1 MIYKT
6 IINNKNSNKKQ
17 FALLIDP
24 DKHNSDIQTYQE
36 RKSGLLSIIEAANDA
51 KVDFVLIGGSLIL
64 HTIDNVIA
72 LIKKNCSVPV
82 ILFPGSLFQIS
93 EKADGILLLSLISG
107 RNPDFLIGNQVI
119 AAPLLKKSGL
129 EIIPTGYMLIESGK
143 TTSVEY
149 ISNTKPIPHEKNDI
163 AIATAIAGEML
174 GNKLIYLE
182 AGSNAPQPISSK
194 MIAEIKKNINVP
206 LIVGGGIK
214 TKDQITEIC
223 KAGADIIVVGTAIEN
238 DLTLLKDFSAIVHRC

>member
-6 IINNKNSNKKQ
+6 IINNQNSNKKQ

-36 RKSGLLSIIEAANDA
+36 RKSGLLSIIEAANEA
-51 KVDFVLIGGSLIL
+51 KVDFILIGGSLIL

-107 RNPDFLIGNQVI
+107 RNPDLLIGNQVI
-119 AAPLLKKSGL
+119 AAPLLKKKRVRNHTHRL
-129 EIIPTGYMLIESGK
+129 Y
-143 TTSVEY
+143 
-149 ISNTKPIPHEKNDI
+149 
-163 AIATAIAGEML
+163 
-174 GNKLIYLE
+174 
-182 AGSNAPQPISSK
+182 
-194 MIAEIKKNINVP
+194 
-206 LIVGGGIK
+206 
-214 TKDQITEIC
+214 
-223 KAGADIIVVGTAIEN
+223 AD
-238 DLTLLKDFSAIVHRC
+238 